1 MPSGCGKNRRFFHDA
16 SVNDNIHYV
25 KHHFEENGEPK
36 FPACVHVLP
45 SVLTVLPASC

>member
-1 MPSGCGKNRRFFHDA
+1 MPSGCGENRRFFHDA

-25 KHHFEENGEPK
+25 KRRLQENGEPK

-45 SVLTVLPASC
+45 TVLTVLPASC